1 MGRRGRVEVDQMNR
15 VTVRGLK
22 TLRGSNLLQGIGQE
36 RILPLAFI
44 ILAAASICIGVL
56 GGFWEIKLG
65 WSGSDEINEAHYN
78 YLLFTGSFSRQ
89 IIVNDGRFLILY
101 YDVVVDRGSLTI
113 SVVKVPGQTLWSQR
127 FDENSSGSIRI
138 ALNGR
143 GVYSIV
149 VRGRGARGGFD
160 LRWEVG

>member
-1 MGRRGRVEVDQMNR
+1 MNR
-15 VTVRGLK
+15 VAVRSLK
-22 TLRGSNLLQGIGQE
+22 VLRGSNLVQGVGQE

-44 ILAAASICIGVL
+44 VLAAACICVGVL

-101 YDVVVDRGSLTI
+101 YDVVVNRGSLTI
-113 SVVKVPGQTLWSQR
+113 SVIKVPGQTLWSQR
-127 FDENSSGSIRI
+127 FDENSSGSVRI
-138 ALNGR
+138 ALNGG

-149 VRGRGARGGFD
+149 VRGRDAGGGFD
-160 LRWEVG
+160 LRWEVS

>member
-1 MGRRGRVEVDQMNR
+1 MNR
-15 VTVRGLK
+15 VVVRRSRGL
-22 TLRGSNLLQGIGQE
+22 GEFNLIRGIGQE
-36 RILPLAFI
+36 KILPLAFI
-44 ILAAASICIGVL
+44 ALAAISICIGVL

-65 WSGSDEINEAHYN
+65 WSGSDGVDEAHYN

-89 IIVNDGRFLILY
+89 IIVSDGRFLILY

-127 FDENSSGSIRI
+127 FNENSSGSVRI
-138 ALNGR
+138 ALNGG
-143 GVYSIV
+143 GVYLIV
-149 VRGRGARGGFD
+149 VRGRGAGGGFD

>member
-1 MGRRGRVEVDQMNR
+1 MSTVAVRRL
-15 VTVRGLK
+15 RGL
-22 TLRGSNLLQGIGQE
+22 RNFNLIQGIGQE
-36 RILPLAFI
+36 KILPLAFI
-44 ILAAASICIGVL
+44 VLAAISICVGVL
-56 GGFWEIKLG
+56 GGFWEVKLG
-65 WSGSDEINEAHYN
+65 WSGSDEVDGTHYE

-89 IIVNDGRFLILY
+89 IIVNDGRFLVLH

-127 FDENSSGSIRI
+127 FDENSSGSIRL
-138 ALNGR
+138 ALNGG

-149 VRGRGARGGFD
+149 VRGRGAGGGFD

>member
-1 MGRRGRVEVDQMNR
+1 MNK
-15 VTVRGLK
+15 VAGRGLK
-22 TLRGSNLLQGIGQE
+22 ALRRSNLLQGIGQE

-44 ILAAASICIGVL
+44 VLAAASICIGVL

-65 WSGSDEINEAHYN
+65 WSGLDEINEAHYN

-113 SVVKVPGQTLWSQR
+113 SVIKVPGQTLWSQR

-143 GVYSIV
+143 GVYLIV
-149 VRGRGARGGFD
+149 VRGRGAGGGFD

>member
-1 MGRRGRVEVDQMNR
+1 MNTVVVRRL
-15 VTVRGLK
+15 RGL
-22 TLRGSNLLQGIGQE
+22 RNFNLIQGIGQE
-36 RILPLAFI
+36 KIMPLAFI
-44 ILAAASICIGVL
+44 ALAAISICVGVL
-56 GGFWEIKLG
+56 GGFWEVKLG
-65 WSGSDEINEAHYN
+65 WSGSDKVDGAHYE

-113 SVVKVPGQTLWSQR
+113 SVVKIPGQTLWSQR
-127 FDENSSGSIRI
+127 FNENSSGSIRI

-149 VRGRGARGGFD
+149 VRGRGAGGGFD

>member
-1 MGRRGRVEVDQMNR
+1 MDRMNTVVVRRS
-15 VTVRGLK
+15 RGL
-22 TLRGSNLLQGIGQE
+22 RNLNLIRGIGQE
-36 RILPLAFI
+36 KILPLAFI
-44 ILAAASICIGVL
+44 ALAAISICIGVL

-65 WSGSDEINEAHYN
+65 WSGYEEVDGAHYS

-89 IIVNDGRFLILY
+89 IIVNDGRFLVLY

-113 SVVKVPGQTLWSQR
+113 SLVKIPGQTLWSQR

-138 ALNGR
+138 ALDGR

-160 LRWEVG
+160 LRWEVS

>member
-1 MGRRGRVEVDQMNR
+1 MNR
-15 VTVRGLK
+15 VAVRGLEA
-22 TLRGSNLLQGIGQE
+22 LRGSNLVQGIGQE
-36 RILPLAFI
+36 RGLLLALI
-44 ILAAASICIGVL
+44 VLAAACICVGVL
-56 GGFWEIKLG
+56 GGFWGIKLG

-113 SVVKVPGQTLWSQR
+113 SVIKVPGQTLWSQR
-127 FDENSSGSIRI
+127 FDENSSGSVRI
-138 ALNGR
+138 ALNGG

-149 VRGRGARGGFD
+149 VRGRGAGGGFD
-160 LRWEVG
+160 LRWEVS

>member
-1 MGRRGRVEVDQMNR
+1 MNR
-15 VTVRGLK
+15 VVVRRSRGL
-22 TLRGSNLLQGIGQE
+22 GEFNLIRGIGQE
-36 RILPLAFI
+36 KILPLAFI
-44 ILAAASICIGVL
+44 VLAATSICIGVL

-65 WSGSDEINEAHYN
+65 WSGSDEVDGTHYN

-89 IIVNDGRFLILY
+89 IIVNDGRFLVLY

-113 SVVKVPGQTLWSQR
+113 SVVKIPGQTLWSQR

>member
-15 VTVRGLK
+15 LTVRGLK
-22 TLRGSNLLQGIGQE
+22 TLRGSNLLQGVGQE

-44 ILAAASICIGVL
+44 VLAAASICIGVL

-65 WSGSDEINEAHYN
+65 WSGLDEINEAHYN

-89 IIVNDGRFLILY
+89 IIVNYGRFLILY

-127 FDENSSGSIRI
+127 FNENSSGSVRI
-138 ALNGR
+138 ALNGG
-143 GVYSIV
+143 GVYLIV
-149 VRGRGARGGFD
+149 VRGRGAGGGFD